1 MKKCGEKEKGT
12 VQGRTDRKRP
22 ILNPSTCILHV
33 NFLSF
38 VGISLT
44 KKKWRERK
52 MNKYKEE
59 LMTEGPFLIPQY
71 N

>member
-22 ILNPSTCILHV
+22 ILNPSTCILHE

-44 KKKWRERK
+44 KHMERK
-52 MNKYKEE
+52 KNEQIQR
-59 LMTEGPFLIPQY
+59 GIHDRRPFHNPTI
-71 N
+71 